1 MSILARAQPDLF
13 AFETI
18 PSQKEAEA
26 LTQLL
31 REFPNMKA
39 WMSFNCQ
46 VCIYPDVRGKV
57 NIFQTGRNSSQPF
70 FWKKN
75 EDEGHGSDYSLI
87 D

>member
-1 MSILARAQPDLF
+1 MAILARAQPDLF

-31 REFPNMKA
+31 REFPNLKA

-46 VCIYPDVRGKV
+46 ASIQSISETNK
-57 NIFQTGRNSSQPF
+57 
-70 FWKKN
+70 
-75 EDEGHGSDYSLI
+75 
-87 D
+87 